1 MKFRIIAFLQEN
13 TCSHNRLGLPKLS
26 LRVHFTTTWS
36 ELYRW

>member
-1 MKFRIIAFLQEN
+1 MKFRIIAFLH
-13 TCSHNRLGLPKLS
+13 TCSHNRLGFSKLS